1 MHPFKPLA
9 FLMRD
14 HPVVGRRPLPFRLGP
29 WLIGAVIT
37 AGVAFI
43 FWFALAQPVKVAPR
57 IRPVPPFAFTDQ
69 RGERVSDS
77 DLRGRMVVMSFAYS
91 RCGEA
96 CGAYLA
102 ELVELRGMLQQ
113 RGLLGSQVLFLT
125 LSLDP
130 AYDTPAD
137 LSNLAG
143 RLGVDPDS
151 WRFGTDDPTAMKA
164 FIGGELGIYYG
175 AVAADGTLD
184 HDRRV
189 LLIDGAGEL
198 RGSYEPS
205 RFTAERVLR
214 DINLMQDEAAS
225 SGLMRGVY
233 EASHLF
239 LCYPE

>member
-1 MHPFKPLA
+1 MHPMKPLA
-9 FLMRD
+9 SLPRD
-14 HPVVGRRPLPFRLGP
+14 LPVVARRPLPLRLWP
-29 WLIGAVIT
+29 WLAGILVS
-37 AGVAFI
+37 AGVGFI

-57 IRPVPPFAFTDQ
+57 IRPMPPYAFTDQ

-77 DLRGRMVVMSFAYS
+77 DLRGRMVVLSFTYS
-91 RCGEA
+91 RCGAA
-96 CGAYLA
+96 CGEYLA
-102 ELVELRGMLQQ
+102 ELVDLRSMLQQ

-175 AVAADGTLD
+175 TVAADGTLE

-189 LLIDGAGEL
+189 LLIDGAGEM
-198 RGSYEPS
+198 RGSYDPS

-214 DINLMQDEAAS
+214 DISLIQDEAAS

-239 LCYPE
+239 LCYPA

>member
-1 MHPFKPLA
+1 MKA
-9 FLMRD
+9 FALLTRD
-14 HPVVGRRPLPFRLGP
+14 HPAGATRPAWVRLWP
-29 WLIGAVIT
+29 WLVGALVSL
-37 AGVAFI
+37 GVGFI

-57 IRPVPPFAFTDQ
+57 IRPMPPYSFIDQ
-69 RGERVSDS
+69 RGEYVSDS
-77 DLRGRMVVMSFAYS
+77 DLRGRMVVLSFSYS
-91 RCGEA
+91 RCGEP
-96 CGAYLA
+96 CGDYLA
-102 ELVELRGMLQQ
+102 ELVDLRSRLQQ

-137 LSNLAG
+137 LSTFAG

-151 WRFGTDDPTAMKA
+151 WRFGTADPVAMKA

-184 HDRRV
+184 HERQV

-198 RGSYEPS
+198 RGSYPAE
-205 RFTAERVLR
+205 RFTVERLLR
-214 DINLMQDEAAS
+214 DIDLMQDEAAS
-225 SGLMRGVY
+225 GGLMRGVY